1 MNGILES
8 LGVDPFYLFIFKAL
22 YLKHIISKES
32 KL

>member
-1 MNGILES
+1 MFLKTMY
-8 LGVDPFYLFIFKAL
+8 PFYLFIFKAL